1 MKNKKLI
8 KKIII
13 GIVIVVVIIIG
24 LIFFMAFKELQEEDI
39 LKQEIINYS
48 NKDLSKDNYP
58 IEVKTTGDRAYVEEA
73 VKKYYKSLS
82 DSVKTI
88 NSLLNDEKLTN
99 ILTINSLRNDSPNY
113 LKSHTLI
120 SDTKSKVTKE
130 LENISRLC
138 EEDTIKNLIDK
149 EKLSDSEYYYDF
161 YLNLM
166 YTEKDLEMLKST
178 KEEMATLSNNLNEFL
193 NKADEIL
200 TFLETNANYIE
211 YTNTDIYISDNNI
224 LNKYN
229 NLIEELK
236 IMADNMA
243 NKENDV

>member
-24 LIFFMAFKELQEEDI
+24 LIFFMAFKELKEEDI

-82 DSVKTI
+82 DSVKII

-113 LKSHTLI
+113 TKSHTLI

-161 YLNLM
+161 YLKLM
-166 YTEKDLEMLKST
+166 YTKKDLENFKST
-178 KEEMATLSNNLNEFL
+178 KKEMETLSNKLNEFL
-193 NKADEIL
+193 NKVDEIL

-236 IMADNMA
+236 IMANNMA

>member
-1 MKNKKLI
+1 MKNKKII
-8 KKIII
+8 KNIII
-13 GIVIVVVIIIG
+13 SIVIVVVIIIG
-24 LIFFMAFKELQEEDI
+24 LIFFKAFKELKEEDI

-58 IEVKTTGDRAYVEEA
+58 IKVKTTGDRAYVEEA

-82 DSVKTI
+82 DSVKII

-113 LKSHTLI
+113 TKSHTLI
-120 SDTKSKVTKE
+120 SNTKSKVTKE

-161 YLNLM
+161 YLKLM
-166 YTEKDLEMLKST
+166 YTKKDLENFKST
-178 KEEMATLSNNLNEFL
+178 KKEMETLSNKLNEFL
-193 NKADEIL
+193 NKVDEIL

-211 YTNTDIYISDNNI
+211 YTDTDIYISDNNI

-236 IMADNMA
+236 IMANNMA

>member
-1 MKNKKLI
+1 MKNKKVL

-13 GIVIVVVIIIG
+13 GIVIVVVIFLG
-24 LIFFMAFKELQEEDI
+24 LIFFMVFKELQEEDI

-88 NSLLNDEKLTN
+88 NSLLNDEELTN

-120 SDTKSKVTKE
+120 SNTKSKVTKE
-130 LENISRLC
+130 LENISSLC

-149 EKLSDSEYYYDF
+149 DKLNDSEYYYDF
-161 YLNLM
+161 YLDLM
-166 YTEKDLEMLKST
+166 YTEKDIEMLNST
-178 KEEMATLSNNLNEFL
+178 KEEMEALSNNLNEFL
-193 NKADEIL
+193 DKVDEIL

-211 YTNTDIYISDNNI
+211 YTDTDIYISDDNI
-224 LNKYN
+224 LNEYN
-229 NLIEELK
+229 NLIEELTTL
-236 IMADNMA
+236 A
-243 NKENDV
+243 NNLTNTESDI

>member
-82 DSVKTI
+82 DSVKII

-113 LKSHTLI
+113 TKSHTLI

-161 YLNLM
+161 YLKLM
-166 YTEKDLEMLKST
+166 YTKKDLENFKST
-178 KEEMATLSNNLNEFL
+178 KKEMETLSNKLNEFL
-193 NKADEIL
+193 NKVDEIL

-211 YTNTDIYISDNNI
+211 YTDTDIYISDNNI

-236 IMADNMA
+236 LMANNMA

>member
-88 NSLLNDEKLTN
+88 NSLLNDEELTN

-149 EKLSDSEYYYDF
+149 DKLSDSEYYYEF
-161 YLNLM
+161 YLDLM
-166 YTEKDLEMLKST
+166 YTKKDLELLNATKKEMETLST
-178 KEEMATLSNNLNEFL
+178 KFNEFL
-193 NKADEIL
+193 DKVDEIL

-211 YTNTDIYISDNNI
+211 YTDTNINFANDSLLNEYNTLVNDLTILANN
-224 LNKYN
+224 
-229 NLIEELK
+229 
-236 IMADNMA
+236 MT
-243 NKENDV
+243 NKESDI

>member
-88 NSLLNDEKLTN
+88 NSLLNDEELTN

-113 LKSHTLI
+113 TKSHTLI

>member
-58 IEVKTTGDRAYVEEA
+58 IKVKTTGDRAYVEEA

-82 DSVKTI
+82 DSVKII

-113 LKSHTLI
+113 TKSHTLI

-161 YLNLM
+161 YLKLM
-166 YTEKDLEMLKST
+166 YTKKDLENFKST
-178 KEEMATLSNNLNEFL
+178 KKEMETLSNKLNEFL
-193 NKADEIL
+193 NKVDEIL

-211 YTNTDIYISDNNI
+211 YTDTDIYISDNNI

-236 IMADNMA
+236 LMANNMA

>member
-8 KKIII
+8 KNIII
-13 GIVIVVVIIIG
+13 SIVIVVVIIIG
-24 LIFFMAFKELQEEDI
+24 LIFFTAFKELQEEDI

-82 DSVKTI
+82 DSVKII

-113 LKSHTLI
+113 TKSHTLI

-161 YLNLM
+161 YLKLM
-166 YTEKDLEMLKST
+166 YTKKDLENFKST
-178 KEEMATLSNNLNEFL
+178 KKEMETLSNKLNEFL
-193 NKADEIL
+193 NKVDEIL

-211 YTNTDIYISDNNI
+211 YTDTDIYISDNNI

-236 IMADNMA
+236 LMANNMA

>member
-88 NSLLNDEKLTN
+88 NSLLNDEELTN

-113 LKSHTLI
+113 TKSHTLI

-166 YTEKDLEMLKST
+166 YTKKDLENFKST
-178 KEEMATLSNNLNEFL
+178 KEEMVTLSNNLNEFL
-193 NKADEIL
+193 NKVDEIL
-200 TFLETNANYIE
+200 TFLEINANYIE

>member
-8 KKIII
+8 KNIII
-13 GIVIVVVIIIG
+13 SIVIVVVIIIG
-24 LIFFMAFKELQEEDI
+24 LIFFTAFKELQEEDI

-58 IEVKTTGDRAYVEEA
+58 IKVKTTGDRAYVEEA

-82 DSVKTI
+82 DSVKII

-113 LKSHTLI
+113 TKSHTLI

-161 YLNLM
+161 YLKLM
-166 YTEKDLEMLKST
+166 YTKKDLENFKST
-178 KEEMATLSNNLNEFL
+178 KKEMETLSNKLNEFL
-193 NKADEIL
+193 NKVDEIL

-211 YTNTDIYISDNNI
+211 YTDTDIYISDNNI

-236 IMADNMA
+236 IMANNMA

>member
-88 NSLLNDEKLTN
+88 NSLLNDEELTN

-113 LKSHTLI
+113 TKSHTLI

-166 YTEKDLEMLKST
+166 YTKKDLENFKST

>member
-58 IEVKTTGDRAYVEEA
+58 IKVKTTGDRAYVEEA

-82 DSVKTI
+82 DSVKII

-113 LKSHTLI
+113 TKSHTLI

-161 YLNLM
+161 YLKLM
-166 YTEKDLEMLKST
+166 YTKKDLENFKST
-178 KEEMATLSNNLNEFL
+178 KKEMETLSNKLNEFL
-193 NKADEIL
+193 NKVDEIL
-200 TFLETNANYIE
+200 TLLEINANYIE

>member
-1 MKNKKLI
+1 MKNKKGL

-13 GIVIVVVIIIG
+13 GIIIAVVIIIG
-24 LIFFMAFKELQEEDI
+24 LIFFIAFKELQEEDI

-88 NSLLNDEKLTN
+88 NSLLNDEELTN

-113 LKSHTLI
+113 TKSHTLI

-166 YTEKDLEMLKST
+166 YTKKDLENFKST

-193 NKADEIL
+193 NKVDEIL
-200 TFLETNANYIE
+200 TFLEINANYIE

>member
-88 NSLLNDEKLTN
+88 NSLLNDEELTN

-113 LKSHTLI
+113 TKSHTLI

-166 YTEKDLEMLKST
+166 YTEKDLENFKST

>member
-88 NSLLNDEKLTN
+88 NSLLNDEELTN

-113 LKSHTLI
+113 TKSHTLI

-166 YTEKDLEMLKST
+166 YTKKDLENFKST

-200 TFLETNANYIE
+200 TFLEINANYIE